1 MKVLGSISD
10 RKGTCKWLNGSQE
23 GKGGILQTG
32 DSALVQFFKKI
43 KKKKL
48 YGCTCGIWKFL
59 GQGLNLSCSF
69 RNAGSFNP
77 LRWARDQTRAS
88 EVT

>member
-43 KKKKL
+43 KKKNFMAAPVA
-48 YGCTCGIWKFL
+48 YGW
-59 GQGLNLSCSF
+59 S
-69 RNAGSFNP
+69 P
-77 LRWARDQTRAS
+77 TRG
-88 EVT
+88 